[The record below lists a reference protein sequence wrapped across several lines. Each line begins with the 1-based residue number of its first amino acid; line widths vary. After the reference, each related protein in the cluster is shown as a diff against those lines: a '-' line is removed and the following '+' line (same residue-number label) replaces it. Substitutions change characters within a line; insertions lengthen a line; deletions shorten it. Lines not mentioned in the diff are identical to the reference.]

1 MSVLI
6 DLGSTIYQTIK
17 YLIPIFTILFSIF
30 LVSGILR
37 TYIRSTVALKQITE
51 KSSYL
56 IFWIIVTVLL
66 LIVVFVWVIPLIK

>member
-37 TYIRSTVALKQITE
+37 TYTRSTVALKQITE
-51 KSSYL
+51 KPSYL

>member
-51 KSSYL
+51 KPSYL

>member
-51 KSSYL
+51 KPSYL

-66 LIVVFVWVIPLIK
+66 LIVVFVWVIPLFP